1 MKTKRDYQMRARGE
15 AVAET
20 HERILAA
27 GRSLAFNDLVLD
39 PTLQQVAA
47 AAKTTVQT
55 VLRHFGS
62 RAQLL
67 VEIERTARDEINAE
81 RTPTPGHEDGAL
93 IDLMEHY
100 ERRGDFVMAL
110 IAREATDPQ
119 AAKIT
124 TYGRAAHRRWVA
136 DVFAPRLP
144 PDPEAREA
152 AIDLL
157 VVATDLF
164 TWQLLRRDRGHSP
177 AIVMARMKSLIRAA
191 SSDPL

>member
-1 MKTKRDYQMRARGE
+1 MKTKRDYRMLARGE
-15 AVAET
+15 SVAET

-27 GRSLAFNDLVLD
+27 GRSLGFDDLVLE
-39 PTLQQVAA
+39 PTLQQVASTA
-47 AAKTTVQT
+47 GTTVQT

-62 RAQLL
+62 RAELL
-67 VEIERTARDEINAE
+67 AEIERTARDEIAAE
-81 RTPTPGHEDGAL
+81 RTPTPGDEDAAL
-93 IDLMEHY
+93 SALLEHY

-124 TYGRAAHRRWVA
+124 TYGRAAHRRWVT

-144 PDPEAREA
+144 SETEDREEAV
-152 AIDLL
+152 DLL

-177 AIVMARMKSLIRAA
+177 AVVLARMKSLIRAA
-191 SSDPL
+191 LPDPF